1 MGSRWKECSPAPK
14 NSPVLTPRGRGTNRY
29 RKRRATAAKLSCSE
43 GGWTLGAQGL
53 GWGPRDDGSGT
64 AARCQISGSPN
75 THPLGPGREEGE
87 GLTGQ
92 APSLILRGLAYV
104 LHGPGPLPSHGPGW
118 HWALS
123 PPVPPWSASDPH
135 RSPLFPPRPVPTT
148 SRHKLASR
156 QKAHNGHQQEGAQ
169 WQ

>member
-1 MGSRWKECSPAPK
+1 MSPTHCFTDKREEGTWNEGDLGSRWKECSPAPK
-14 NSPVLTPRGRGTNRY
+14 NSLVLTPRGRGTNRY

-123 PPVPPWSASDPH
+123 PAL
-135 RSPLFPPRPVPTT
+135 RT
-148 SRHKLASR
+148 
-156 QKAHNGHQQEGAQ
+156 AHSEA
-169 WQ
+169 